1 MTMNKQELLCIEQLD
16 LDPIKVK
23 LMHVP
28 SGEGWSLEKTN
39 AVEREYRRFLM
50 LMKLYPDEATAP
62 LEDVDTFWH
71 YHILD
76 TMKYAADCE
85 EIFGFFLHHFP
96 YVGMRGEEDFADLER
111 AGDRMQELYEA
122 TFNESYVAAAAAF
135 CIKAGDAAPA
145 AAFCIKA
152 DGATAAA
159 AFCIKADAKPAAA
172 FCIKADAKPAA
183 AFCIK
188 ADAKPA
194 AAFCIK
200 ADAKPA
206 AAFCIK
212 ADAKPAAAFCIKADA
227 KPAAAFCI
235 KADAKP
241 AAAFC
246 IKADAKPA
254 AAFCIKADA
263 KPAAAFCIKA
273 GSKLASAFCIKAG
286 SDGYNMLT
294 RDPALAAAFC
304 IKAGAPAALMSEQKR
319 LTQARPRLQAA

>member
-1 MTMNKQELLCIEQLD
+1 MTTKNQELHSILALD

-96 YVGMRGEEDFADLER
+96 YVGMRGEEDLADLER

-122 TFNESYVAAAAAF
+122 TFGESYVAAAAALDIEAGEARTTAAF
-135 CIKAGDAAPA
+135 CIKDKPA
-145 AAFCIKA
+145 AAFCIKDDSA
-152 DGATAAA
+152 KLSAAFCIKDVQARPAA
-159 AFCIKADAKPAAA
+159 AFCIKDVQAKPAAA
-172 FCIKADAKPAA
+172 FCIKDIQARPAAAFCIKDVQARPAAAFCIKDVQARPAAAFCIKDVQARPAAAFCIKDVQAKPAA

-188 ADAKPA
+188 DKQM

-200 ADAKPA
+200 QGGDY
-206 AAFCIK
+206 
-212 ADAKPAAAFCIKADA
+212 
-227 KPAAAFCI
+227 
-235 KADAKP
+235 
-241 AAAFC
+241 
-246 IKADAKPA
+246 
-254 AAFCIKADA
+254 
-263 KPAAAFCIKA
+263 
-273 GSKLASAFCIKAG
+273 SVH
-286 SDGYNMLT
+286 T
-294 RDPALAAAFC
+294 RDRALAAAFC
-304 IKAGAPAALMSEQKR
+304 IKTGGAAPAVSEQAR
-319 LTQARPRLQAA
+319 LTAKRPSLQMA

>member
-1 MTMNKQELLCIEQLD
+1 MTTKNQEVNSILELD

-39 AVEREYRRFLM
+39 AVEKEYRRFLI

-96 YVGMRGEEDFADLER
+96 YVGMRGEEDLADLER

-135 CIKAGDAAPA
+135 CIKAGDAKPE

-152 DGATAAA
+152 SDEKAAA
-159 AFCIKADAKPAAA
+159 AFCIKAS
-172 FCIKADAKPAA
+172 
-183 AFCIK
+183 
-188 ADAKPA
+188 
-194 AAFCIK
+194 
-200 ADAKPA
+200 
-206 AAFCIK
+206 
-212 ADAKPAAAFCIKADA
+212 
-227 KPAAAFCI
+227 
-235 KADAKP
+235 
-241 AAAFC
+241 
-246 IKADAKPA
+246 
-254 AAFCIKADA
+254 DA

-273 GSKLASAFCIKAG
+273 GEAKPAAAFCIKAKPAAAFCIKASDAKLAAAFCIKADAPKPAAAFCIKASDARPAAAFCIKAKPAAAFCIKSKQAAAFCIKAKPASAFCIKAG
-286 SDGYNMLT
+286 GDYSVVT

-304 IKAGAPAALMSEQKR
+304 IRADAPKAAVSEQAR
-319 LTQARPRLQAA
+319 LTVKRPSLQAA